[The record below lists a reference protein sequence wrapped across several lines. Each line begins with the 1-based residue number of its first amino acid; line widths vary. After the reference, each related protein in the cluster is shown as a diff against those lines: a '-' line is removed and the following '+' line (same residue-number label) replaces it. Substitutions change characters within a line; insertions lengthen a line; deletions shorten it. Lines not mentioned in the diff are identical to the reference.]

1 MRERLTLA
9 ALFVWVAYLLG
20 AEMKPRLVGD
30 VLRVNPTPTFRFLTG
45 KPLDNLKNGSTVA
58 YDIQLSLL
66 NDARLV
72 ESKAIE
78 RFVFSYDLWEER
90 FSVVQLTAKQSRSA
104 RSVVQNLT
112 AEAAEQWCV
121 DRVGVAFAGL
131 DRTRN
136 YRLRM
141 EVRADVPRRRERL
154 TAEPVNEPPVSLATL
169 IDLFSRPAT
178 DKQRTWIEESSLFR
192 LDNLK

>member
-1 MRERLTLA
+1 MRERLALA

-20 AEMKPRLVGD
+20 ATVKPRLVGD
-30 VLRVNPTPTFRFLTG
+30 LLRLDAPGTFHFLTG
-45 KPLDNLKNGSTVA
+45 KPLENLRDGSTVA
-58 YDIQLSLL
+58 YDIQLALL
-66 NDARLV
+66 NDQRVA
-72 ESKAIE
+72 EAKALE

-90 FSVVQLTAKQSRSA
+90 FTVAQLTARGSRNPRTTVS
-104 RSVVQNLT
+104 NLT

-121 DRVGVAFAGL
+121 DRVGVSFAGL

-136 YRLRM
+136 YRLRI
-141 EVRADVPRRRERL
+141 EVRADGPRRRER
-154 TAEPVNEPPVSLATL
+154 AEAASEPPVSLATL

-178 DKQRTWIEESSLFR
+178 DKQRTWAAESSPFR